1 MVGQDDIIQGKGKR
15 LENFLGL
22 LKDVL
27 TATANYKE
35 QLSLIS
41 ALFNVWE
48 ENILS
53 LSEDLH
59 QDSGKQ
65 FVFCYDNVHLGAL
78 IYLFIHLFCSWY
90 TWGTRAG
97 IHSKC
102 TQLNKIYN
110 TSHERMHF
118 QVNIRY
124 FDFLCFLTFGFLSVN
139 LVSVH

>member
-78 IYLFIHLFCSWY
+78 IYLFIYSFIL
-90 TWGTRAG
+90 
-97 IHSKC
+97 
-102 TQLNKIYN
+102 
-110 TSHERMHF
+110 
-118 QVNIRY
+118 
-124 FDFLCFLTFGFLSVN
+124 
-139 LVSVH
+139 